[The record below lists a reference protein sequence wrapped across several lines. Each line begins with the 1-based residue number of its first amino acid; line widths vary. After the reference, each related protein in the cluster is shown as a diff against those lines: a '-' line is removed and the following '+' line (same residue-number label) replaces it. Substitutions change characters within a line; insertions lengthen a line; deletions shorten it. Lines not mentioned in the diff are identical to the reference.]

1 MIIENAQWS
10 RGPYQPNGETPPIVG
25 FLATVN
31 GVKTVVPKD
40 TNNITYAEAMRQ
52 VEAGTLTIA
61 DAD

>member
-10 RGPYQPNGETPPIVG
+10 RGPVIPNGETPPIVG
-25 FLATVN
+25 FLATVD

-40 TNNITYAEAMRQ
+40 TGNTTYVEAMRQ

>member
-10 RGPYQPNGETPPIVG
+10 RGPVTPNGDTPPIVG
-25 FLATVN
+25 FLATVD

-40 TNNITYAEAMRQ
+40 TDNTTYAEAMRQ

>member
-10 RGPYQPNGETPPIVG
+10 RGPVTPDGETPPIVG

-40 TNNITYAEAMRQ
+40 TDNTTYAEAMRQ
-52 VEAGTLTIA
+52 VEAGTLTIK
-61 DAD
+61 DAE

>member
-1 MIIENAQWS
+1 MVIENAQWS
-10 RGPYQPNGETPPIVG
+10 RGPVTPNGETPPIVG

-40 TNNITYAEAMRQ
+40 TDNTTYAEAMRQ

>member
-10 RGPYQPNGETPPIVG
+10 RGPVQPDGETPPIVG

-31 GVKTVVPKD
+31 GVKTVVPID
-40 TNNITYAEAMRQ
+40 TNNSTYAEAMRQ
-52 VEAGTLTIA
+52 VELGTLTIT